1 LCYILFST
9 VDKITTGVVVLDF
22 ENKKPRFL
30 MNKRIVGALEVAI
43 LNVFRVKMRAT
54 VRDVYLSLGEERK
67 YTTIMTVMNRLFK
80 KKELNREKIGNQY
93 IYWIDNEC
101 KEQNRGL
108 LTRLKDKIFGGRAAA
123 MVSYLLEMDDKI
135 SKEEL
140 EELEVLIEKKRA
152 EEKL

>member
-1 LCYILFST
+1 
-9 VDKITTGVVVLDF
+9 
-22 ENKKPRFL
+22 